1 MTATCFLPRG
11 PEKNPYRIELW
22 NNGLAMNRATES
34 AGAPL
39 SAESPCPSS
48 LRETRDMLERLQLR
62 SEDSDHHD
70 DMRRAGDGEDGYKPS
85 NLTRLISIAFR
96 SGQGG

>member
-1 MTATCFLPRG
+1 
-11 PEKNPYRIELW
+11 
-22 NNGLAMNRATES
+22 
-34 AGAPL
+34 
-39 SAESPCPSS
+39 
-48 LRETRDMLERLQLR
+48 MLERLQLR
-62 SEDSDHHD
+62 SEDGDHHD